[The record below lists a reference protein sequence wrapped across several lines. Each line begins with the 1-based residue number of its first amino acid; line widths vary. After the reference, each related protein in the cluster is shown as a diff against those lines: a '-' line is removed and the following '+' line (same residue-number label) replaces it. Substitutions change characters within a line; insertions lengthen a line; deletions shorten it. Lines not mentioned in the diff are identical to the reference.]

1 VTGKRVFL
9 LGRRALH
16 AVENQRIVWSFTT
29 WDFDLTHATALSDNS
44 VLVTKGSHVTG
55 VAQDGTAAFDV
66 DVEEAIAAP
75 PVVNDAGTVFVA
87 SEKTLFAVK

>member
-1 VTGKRVFL
+1 
-9 LGRRALH
+9 
-16 AVENQRIVWSFTT
+16 
-29 WDFDLTHATALSDNS
+29 
-44 VLVTKGSHVTG
+44 